1 MYYTTPAQNM
11 SCIRVCYVTSASSFL
26 ARCYTANL
34 EGEETSD
41 SSLLEHTDEVVQE
54 RVCDD
59 ELIIYAKGMIDVG
72 HTHAVFIV
80 YKAWEV
86 VL

>member
-11 SCIRVCYVTSASSFL
+11 SCIRVCYVTSASSFFV
-26 ARCYTANL
+26 RCYTANL
-34 EGEETSD
+34 EETSD
-41 SSLLEHTDEVVQE
+41 SSLLEQTDEVVQE
-54 RVCDD
+54 RVCND
-59 ELIIYAKGMIDVG
+59 ELVRYAKGMIG
-72 HTHAVFIV
+72 GATHAVLIV

>member
-1 MYYTTPAQNM
+1 M
-11 SCIRVCYVTSASSFL
+11 TSASSFL

-54 RVCDD
+54 KVCND
-59 ELIIYAKGMIDVG
+59 ELVRYAKGMIG
-72 HTHAVFIV
+72 GATHAVLIV

>member
-1 MYYTTPAQNM
+1 M
-11 SCIRVCYVTSASSFL
+11 TSASSFFV
-26 ARCYTANL
+26 RCYTANL

-54 RVCDD
+54 KVCDD
-59 ELIIYAKGMIDVG
+59 ELVINAKGMIG
-72 HTHAVFIV
+72 GATHAVLIV